1 MPCGRIGTLGAQFR
15 GALWPLENTTPPAL
29 ELQTMLAEMRA
40 RGAAAVT
47 LEVSSH
53 ALALE
58 RVADVE
64 FEVAAL
70 TNVTRDHLDFH
81 GTFEAYASAK
91 RRLFEAAGFSAF
103 CSDDPLGRRWAAE
116 FAAQHGAARVTTF
129 GLDDA
134 ARVRARDVVLETGA
148 SGFTLDGVRFAL
160 ALPGRFNVSNALAAI
175 ALARA
180 LGVADAT
187 SAAALAGVNGVP
199 GRMERVSGDGV
210 DVLIDYAH
218 TPDALASVLRAA
230 RESARG
236 RLVVVFGCGGDR
248 DRGKRPEMGAIAAT
262 LADAVVVT
270 SDNPRGEDPLAI
282 VADIVAGV
290 PAGTRVEVEPDRG
303 RAIERA
309 VLNAAPG
316 DVVVVA
322 GKGHETYQIVG
333 ARTQHFDD
341 REAAR
346 AALAER
352 AQTVTT

>member
-1 MPCGRIGTLGAQFR
+1 
-15 GALWPLENTTPPAL
+15 
-29 ELQTMLAEMRA
+29 
-40 RGAAAVT
+40 
-47 LEVSSH
+47 
-53 ALALE
+53 
-58 RVADVE
+58 
-64 FEVAAL
+64 
-70 TNVTRDHLDFH
+70 
-81 GTFEAYASAK
+81 
-91 RRLFEAAGFSAF
+91 
-103 CSDDPLGRRWAAE
+103 
-116 FAAQHGAARVTTF
+116 
-129 GLDDA
+129 
-134 ARVRARDVVLETGA
+134 
-148 SGFTLDGVRFAL
+148 
-160 ALPGRFNVSNALAAI
+160 
-175 ALARA
+175 
-180 LGVADAT
+180 
-187 SAAALAGVNGVP
+187 
-199 GRMERVSGDGV
+199 
-210 DVLIDYAH
+210 
-218 TPDALASVLRAA
+218 
-230 RESARG
+230 
-236 RLVVVFGCGGDR
+236 
-248 DRGKRPEMGAIAAT
+248 MGAIAAT